1 MRMRATSPSLDVSG
15 AHATQPQKSGRAATL
30 LALLGALTLILSACN
45 IGGGAA
51 AGPDALAPDQTFTW
65 PYVDASGI
73 MGHNTVL
80 DPALIT
86 TAKDYAMV
94 TMIYTNLVTF
104 SPNLGIAPD
113 AATHW
118 DVDSTGT
125 IYTFHLRPNLKFSDG
140 APITANDFAY
150 SIARAL
156 QPSVQPTDPLCAQNS
171 ATYTP
176 LGECSSVAGTHLGNI
191 LGTENGQR
199 PPNISQG
206 DNAKAGLNVIDQLT
220 LRIRLTSAASYFL
233 EALTYPTADVVEQS
247 LIKKYSTGL
256 WVDHL
261 DTAGCSGPLMIKSYG
276 SGKVM
281 TLVPNPAW
289 EAAFGKKLTLKQIV
303 RPLVLT
309 TQDEYNSYR
318 AGQYD
323 FTDVSLDQ
331 YQFARG
337 QDDFH
342 DVVALETDYFGL
354 NFKLAPFDNKQVRQA
369 FALALNKQ
377 FLVDGLEKGGAVP
390 TNHVVPQGM
399 PGYFPDLL
407 NPALDGTQSLTGN
420 SSAASTLL
428 NKAQSNCSSDPTV
441 SQPDYCPYIF
451 GSSPKE
457 IDLYAPLDDAT
468 RIAIASTAAQM
479 WNQSLNVNVKV
490 KPVTFGALVENLN
503 PSANPMSI
511 WEIGWIADYP
521 DPQDW
526 LSIQFRTGAFFNA
539 GNMSDSAFD
548 KLVDAADGEHNPAKR
563 MQEYNQA
570 EQIVINDVG
579 WIPFQQA
586 KAAWRVRPYVRGFT
600 YNGMGMMVDLSWANV
615 YIAAH

>member
-1 MRMRATSPSLDVSG
+1 MRATSPSLGVSG
-15 AHATQPQKSGRAATL
+15 AHATRPQKSGRTATL

-51 AGPDALAPDQTFTW
+51 AGVDALAPNQTFTW
-65 PYVDASGI
+65 PYVDNSGT

-104 SPNLGIAPD
+104 SPNLGIVPD

-156 QPSVQPTDPLCAQNS
+156 QPSVRPTDPLCAQNA

-199 PPNISQG
+199 SPSISQG
-206 DNAKAGLNVIDQLT
+206 DNANAGLNVIDQLT

-247 LIKKYSTGL
+247 LIKKYPTGL

-303 RPLVLT
+303 RPLVPT
-309 TQDEYNSYR
+309 IQDEYNSYR

-337 QDDFH
+337 QEDFH

-441 SQPDYCPYIF
+441 IQPDYCPYIF

-457 IDLYAPLDDAT
+457 IDLYAPKDDAT
-468 RIAIASTAAQM
+468 RIAIANTAAQM

-503 PSANPMSI
+503 PSTNPMPI

-526 LSIQFRTGAFFNA
+526 LSIQFHTGAFFNA

-570 EQIVINDVG
+570 EQIVIDDVG

-615 YIAAH
+615 YITAH